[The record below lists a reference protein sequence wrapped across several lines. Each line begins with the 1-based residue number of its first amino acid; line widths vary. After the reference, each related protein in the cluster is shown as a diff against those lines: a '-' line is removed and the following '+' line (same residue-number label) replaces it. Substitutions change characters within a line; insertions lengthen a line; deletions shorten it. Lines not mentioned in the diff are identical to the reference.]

1 MVARASRPCVSTPW
15 IFLTTEAHGG
25 GRLCHY
31 PALEFLNVL
40 SRQFMVK
47 TPMRTFVSEFKV
59 RATATAGDLPQRQF
73 IRTALRG
80 YEVARDRRKGAF
92 QSWES
97 ARQAAAETKWA
108 AINHLDEH
116 LVSLTAKLEAR
127 GTQVHWAST
136 AAQAREIIL
145 QILRDT
151 NARSIIKSKAMTSE
165 EIHLNDALE
174 HAGFTVVESDLGEF
188 IVQLRHETPYH
199 IVFPSMHLRRG
210 EIRELFERELGNA
223 PSDNPED
230 LTMVARR
237 VMRQKFLQA
246 DVGFTGANFAI
257 AETGMISITE
267 NEGNSRLTS
276 ALPKTMITL
285 LGIEKILPRFADLA
299 LFLPMLATAGAG
311 QPMTGYNTM
320 YSGPRQP
327 GEADGPEA
335 WHVVLLDNR
344 RTELLADPEQRDAL
358 HCIRC
363 GACLNV
369 CPIFRNVGGHT
380 YGTTYSGPVGSVI
393 TPHLRGL
400 QDWKHLS
407 NASSL
412 CGACTEACPVKIDLH
427 HHLLQNRRNAAT
439 GQPAVLERLAYKIFG
454 LVANEPKFWRL
465 AKKIGW
471 LSQPLH
477 GAVRG
482 SALDPAKSWT
492 KTRDLPPMP
501 RESFKDW
508 WRNRK

>member
-1 MVARASRPCVSTPW
+1 
-15 IFLTTEAHGG
+15 
-25 GRLCHY
+25 
-31 PALEFLNVL
+31 
-40 SRQFMVK
+40 MVK
-47 TPMRTFVSEFKV
+47 MFMRAFVSQFKD
-59 RATATAGDLPQRQF
+59 RAASKTRDLGHRQF
-73 IRTALRG
+73 IRAALRG
-80 YEVARDRRKGAF
+80 YESARDRRKEAF

-97 ARQAAAETKWA
+97 ARQAAAETKWE

-127 GTQVHWAST
+127 GTKIHWAG
-136 AAQAREIIL
+136 AGAQAREIII
-145 QILRDT
+145 QILRDKK
-151 NARSIIKSKAMTSE
+151 ARTVIKSKAMTSE

-174 HAGFTVVESDLGEF
+174 HEGFTVVESDLGEF

-199 IVFPSMHLRRG
+199 IVFPSMHLQRG
-210 EIRELFERELGNA
+210 EIRELFQRELGGA
-223 PSDNPED
+223 QSDNPEE

-237 VMRQKFLQA
+237 VMRQKYIQA

-276 ALPKTMITL
+276 ALPRTMVTL
-285 LGIEKILPRFADLA
+285 MGIEKVLPRFADLA
-299 LFLPMLATAGAG
+299 FFLPMLATAGAG
-311 QPMTGYNTM
+311 QPMTCYNTM
-320 YSGPRQP
+320 YSGPRQA
-327 GEADGPEA
+327 GEPDGPEE
-335 WHVVLLDNR
+335 WHLVLLDNR
-344 RTELLADPEQRDAL
+344 RTELLADAEQRDAL

-427 HHLLQNRRNAAT
+427 HHLLQNRRNASAAK
-439 GQPAVLERLAYKIFG
+439 PAFSERLAYRIFSM
-454 LVANEPKFWRL
+454 VANEPTLWRL
-465 AKKIGW
+465 AKKAGW
-471 LSQPLH
+471 AAQPLQR
-477 GAVRG
+477 VIKG
-482 SALDPAKSWT
+482 SVLDPARAWT
-492 KTRDLPPMP
+492 RTRDLPPVP
-501 RESFKDW
+501 AESFKDW